1 MATLLC
7 SILIVWLSEIALP
20 IWLNYDTWFMLLVS
34 SLQKCSE
41 SRILSRSSSYSGFS
55 KALGT
60 RHAGSESNECNSID
74 AVFEVDEAAKMAGN
88 ISDDSGTG
96 ANHED

>member
-1 MATLLC
+1 MIHGLC
-7 SILIVWLSEIALP
+7 CWHQVYKNA
-20 IWLNYDTWFMLLVS
+20 V
-34 SLQKCSE
+34 

-60 RHAGSESNECNSID
+60 RHAGSESNECNRID
-74 AVFEVDEAAKMAGN
+74 AVFEVDEATKMASD

-96 ANHED
+96 SNHED